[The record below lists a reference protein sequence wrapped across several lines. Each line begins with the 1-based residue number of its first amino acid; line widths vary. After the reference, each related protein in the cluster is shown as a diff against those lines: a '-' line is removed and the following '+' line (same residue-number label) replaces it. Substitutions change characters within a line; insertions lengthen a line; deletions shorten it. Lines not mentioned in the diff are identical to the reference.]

1 VKALLTLIP
10 GPSYPHFPA
19 FGTEM
24 ATLFFEN
31 KIAVLLK
38 NIK

>member
-10 GPSYPHFPA
+10 GPSYPHFSA

-24 ATLFFEN
+24 ATLFSEN
-31 KIAVLLK
+31 TIAILLK
-38 NIK
+38 I